1 MALNDLSNFHTSPV
15 KACSV
20 ASLTSVAGMTR
31 YVTATIL
38 VKQLGAASLKLSY
51 L

>member
-1 MALNDLSNFHTSPV
+1 MSIVSVL
-15 KACSV
+15 CSV

-31 YVTATIL
+31 YVTASIS
-38 VKQLGAASLKLSY
+38 VKKPGAASWKLSY